1 MSLRTF
7 LFALAALAA
16 NVRGDDGPDQ
26 AFLRARI
33 HFEGKPALEAW
44 VRYEGGL
51 FRVAN
56 PENGISKR
64 PIPGRSVLFMNK
76 FGRTDSLVYCER
88 KHMFPDSLRFFIRKT
103 MSYDSVRFIE
113 DISSDS
119 FPPIPDWGISW
130 LEPAQAELAL
140 KRKPVFTD
148 LIVLEDETVYQSEH
162 VYNYDSAY
170 TKDKVRRL
178 YRKKGRENPEL
189 KKAIRENRMIFVE
202 ESSP

>member
-1 MSLRTF
+1 MLAF
-7 LFALAALAA
+7 LIALAALAA
-16 NVRGDDGPDQ
+16 TARGEGGPDE

-56 PENGISKR
+56 PENGILKR

-76 FGRTDSLVYCER
+76 FGRTDSLVYCEK
-88 KHMFPDSLRFFIRKT
+88 KHLLPDSLRFFIRKT
-103 MSYDSVRFIE
+103 MTYDSVRFIE

-130 LEPAQAELAL
+130 LEPAQAELVL

-148 LIVLEDETVYQSEH
+148 LIVLEQDSYYRVEH
-162 VYNYDSAY
+162 VYNYDSAFS
-170 TKDKVRRL
+170 KEMVRRL

-189 KKAIRENRMIFVE
+189 KKAIRGNRLIFVE
-202 ESSP
+202 EGSP